1 MTTQTLNLPNVNLVS
16 PEFKANP
23 FPFYARLRA
32 AAPIYRT
39 KMANFGDVTLVTR
52 YEDVLSLL
60 KDNRFS
66 KEIRKARS
74 AEQLSNLHTM
84 PGMFRALEQNM
95 LDLDDPAHARLRAL
109 IHKAFTPRMMEQ
121 MRGQIEEVTNT
132 LIDQAQARGKMDA
145 VADFALPVP
154 LTIISKILGV
164 PLKDQHKFHNWTKNV
179 LELGSSPSALNVLRL
194 LPSLYFFMRYVRNQ
208 LRLRRADPRDDLL
221 TALVQAEEA
230 GDKLSEDECIGM
242 VFLLLIAGHETT
254 VNLIASGTL
263 ALLQH
268 PDQLEL
274 LRRNPDL
281 IRTATEELLRYTAPV
296 EQATERYAL
305 EDISWHG
312 VTISKGE
319 LAFAILASA
328 NRDETVFKNPD
339 TLDITRD
346 PNRHLAFGQGIHF
359 CVGAPLARMEGQIA
373 IQTLIQRLPHLS
385 LAVRPDQLRWRG
397 TITVRGLEK
406 LPVTF

>member
-16 PEFKANP
+16 GEFKANP
-23 FPFYARLRA
+23 FPYYARLRA
-32 AAPIYRT
+32 GAPVYRT
-39 KMANFGDVTLVTR
+39 TMANIGSVTLVTR
-52 YEDVLSLL
+52 YEDVLALL
-60 KDNRFS
+60 KDTRFS
-66 KEIRKARS
+66 KEVRKARNPK
-74 AEQLSNLHTM
+74 ELGNLHT
-84 PGMFRALEQNM
+84 PAMFRPLELNM
-95 LDLDDPAHARLRAL
+95 LDMDDPGHARLRAL

-121 MRGQIEEVTNT
+121 MRGQVEGVTNT
-132 LIDQAQARGKMDA
+132 LIDKAQARGKMDA

-164 PLKDQHKFHNWTKNV
+164 PLKDQHKFHNWTKSV
-179 LELGSSPSALNVLRL
+179 LELGSSPSTLNVLRL

-230 GDKLSEDECIGM
+230 GDNLSEDECIGM

-263 ALLQH
+263 ALLEH

-274 LRRNPDL
+274 LRRNPEL
-281 IRTATEELLRYTAPV
+281 IRTTTEELLRYTAPV

-305 EDISWHG
+305 EEITWHG
-312 VTISKGE
+312 VTIPKGE
-319 LAFAILASA
+319 LTYAVLASA

-339 TLDITRD
+339 GLDITRD

-359 CVGAPLARMEGQIA
+359 CLGAPLARMEGQIA

-385 LAVRPDQLRWRG
+385 LAVRPDQLRWRS
-397 TITVRGLEK
+397 TMTVRGLEK

>member
-1 MTTQTLNLPNVNLVS
+1 MTTQTLTPPNLNLVS
-16 PEFKANP
+16 GEFKANP
-23 FPFYARLRA
+23 FPYYAQLRVI
-32 AAPIYRT
+32 APIHRT
-39 KMANFGDVTLVTR
+39 TMTNIGNVTLVTR
-52 YEDVLSLL
+52 YDDVLALL
-60 KDNRFS
+60 KDTRFS
-66 KEIRKARS
+66 KEVRKARTP
-74 AEQLSNLHTM
+74 EQLSNLHTM
-84 PGMFRALEQNM
+84 PAMFRAIEQNM
-95 LDLDDPAHARLRAL
+95 LDMDDPGHARLRAL
-109 IHKAFTPRMMEQ
+109 VHKAFTPRMMEQ
-121 MRGQIEEVTNT
+121 MRGQVEEVTNT
-132 LIDQAQARGKMDA
+132 LIDKALARGHMDA

-164 PLKDQHKFHNWTKNV
+164 PLQDQHKFHNWTKNV
-179 LELGSSPSALNVLRL
+179 LELGSSPSTLNVLRL

-208 LRLRRADPRDDLL
+208 LRLRRTDPRDDLL

-274 LRRNPDL
+274 LRRNPGL
-281 IRTATEELLRYTAPV
+281 IRTATEELLRFTAPV

-305 EDISWHG
+305 EEITWHG
-312 VTISKGE
+312 VTIPKGE
-319 LAFAILASA
+319 LTYAVLASA

-339 TLDITRD
+339 GLDITRD

-359 CVGAPLARMEGQIA
+359 CLGAPLARMEGQIA
-373 IQTLIQRLPHLS
+373 IQTLIQRLPHLT
-385 LAVRPDQLRWRG
+385 LAVRPDQLRWRS
-397 TITVRGLEK
+397 TMTVRGLEK

>member
-16 PEFKANP
+16 GEFKANP
-23 FPFYARLRA
+23 FPYYARLRNG
-32 AAPIYRT
+32 APVYRT
-39 KMANFGDVTLVTR
+39 TMNNIGNVTLVTR
-52 YEDVLSLL
+52 YEDVLTLL
-60 KDNRFS
+60 KDTRFT
-66 KEIRKARS
+66 KEVRKARS
-74 AEQLSNLHTM
+74 AKELDNLHNM
-84 PGMFRALEQNM
+84 PEMFRALEKTM
-95 LDLDDPAHARLRAL
+95 LDMDDPGHARLRAL
-109 IHKAFTPRMMEQ
+109 VHKAFTSRMMEQ
-121 MRGQIEEVTNT
+121 MRGQVEEVTNT
-132 LIDQAQARGKMDA
+132 LIDQAQTRGKMDA

-164 PLKDQHKFHNWTKNV
+164 PLQDQHKFHKWTKNV
-179 LELGSSPSALNVLRL
+179 LELGSSPSTLNVLRL

-208 LRLRRADPRDDLL
+208 LRLRRTEPRDDLL

-230 GDKLSEDECIGM
+230 GDQLTEDECIGM

-305 EDISWHG
+305 EEITWHG
-312 VTISKGE
+312 VTIPKGE
-319 LAFAILASA
+319 LTYAVLASA

-359 CVGAPLARMEGQIA
+359 CLGAPLARMEGQIA
-373 IQTLIQRLPHLS
+373 IQTLIQRLPHLN
-385 LAVRPDQLRWRG
+385 LAVRPDQLRWRS
-397 TITVRGLEK
+397 TMTVRGLEK

>member
-1 MTTQTLNLPNVNLVS
+1 MTTQTMPLPTVNLIS
-16 PEFKANP
+16 GEFKANP
-23 FPFYARLRA
+23 FPYYARLRTS
-32 AAPIYRT
+32 APIYRT
-39 KMANFGDVTLVTR
+39 TMANIGHVTLVTR
-52 YEDVLSLL
+52 YEDVLALL

-66 KEIRKARS
+66 KEVRKARNL
-74 AEQLSNLHTM
+74 EQLDRLHAM

-95 LDLDDPAHARLRAL
+95 LDMDDPAHARLRNL
-109 IHKAFTPRMMEQ
+109 VHKAFTPRMMEQ
-121 MRGQIEEVTNT
+121 MRRQIEEIVNT
-132 LIDQAQARGKMDA
+132 LIDKAQAKGKMDL
-145 VADFALPVP
+145 VKEFALPVP

-164 PLKDQHKFHNWTKNV
+164 PEKDSPKFHRWTKDV
-179 LELGSSPSALNVLRL
+179 LELGSSPSALNILRL
-194 LPSLYFFMRYVRNQ
+194 MPSLYFFMRYMRNQ
-208 LRLRRADPRDDLL
+208 FRLRKNDPRDDLI

-230 GDKLSEDECIGM
+230 GDKLSEDEMVGM
-242 VFLLLIAGHETT
+242 VFLLLVAGHETT

-263 ALLQH
+263 ALLEH

-305 EDISWHG
+305 EEIEWHG
-312 VTISKGE
+312 VTIPKGE
-319 LAFAILASA
+319 LTYAVLASA
-328 NRDETVFKNPD
+328 NRDETMFKNAD
-339 TLDITRD
+339 GLDITRD

-359 CVGAPLARMEGQIA
+359 CLGAPLARMEGQIA

-385 LAVRPDQLRWRG
+385 LAARPDQLRWRS
-397 TITVRGLEK
+397 TMTVRGLQA